1 MKNLFR
7 VSGLALLMTAAI
19 GCSYKGDDSP
29 APEAN
34 SLTWTTQVTQAGLSK
49 GTLKLDYTKAD
60 HTKVIDGSFGTCV
73 VTLHLKDGT
82 LTYIPS
88 DPNLTPVKD
97 ATFEK
102 LKALDTSY
110 KLGGCLPRETSGTRR

>member
-1 MKNLFR
+1 
-7 VSGLALLMTAAI
+7 MTAAI
-19 GCSYKGDDSP
+19 GCGYKGGNNP

-34 SLTWTTQVTQAGLSK
+34 PLTWTTQVAQAGLSK

-60 HTKVIDGSFGTCV
+60 YTKVIDGSFGTCV

-88 DPNLTPVKD
+88 NPNLTPVKD

-102 LKALDTSY
+102 LRALDKSY
-110 KLGGCLPRETSGTRR
+110 KLGDCLPRETSGTRR